1 MSQEPLKLR
10 INPLRNPDLAA
21 VIWPIPLVALAGIA
35 YGFDSPVFQW
45 SLELLCVYTSLM
57 TLMAIALQDL
67 WSPRTRLLSMLGGLI
82 GAIAVLAYALPLQK
96 EPPFTW
102 PCLLVLINSITG
114 DLIHYARRSAQ
125 SKSKGEGAKTRR

>member
-1 MSQEPLKLR
+1 MPQKPRRSKLHS
-10 INPLRNPDLAA
+10 LRNPDLAA

-82 GAIAVLAYALPLQK
+82 GVVAVLTYALPLRK

-102 PCLLVLINSITG
+102 LCLLVLINSMSG
-114 DLIHYARRSAQ
+114 ALIHYARRSAQ
-125 SKSKGEGAKTRR
+125 SKSKR

>member
-82 GAIAVLAYALPLQK
+82 GVVAVLAYALPLQK
-96 EPPFTW
+96 EPPSTW
-102 PCLLVLINSITG
+102 LSLLVLINSISG
-114 DLIHYARRSAQ
+114 ALLYYARRSAQ
-125 SKSKGEGAKTRR
+125 SRPKG